1 MDSTQIQNYANSSSV
16 TVSGQLAKLIDQE
29 IKIDNPIGKFVLLS
43 ITPSMK
49 DEAIR
54 DRRIPYNAIKNT
66 SRSDGAMQIIQ
77 SNYIE
82 LEIPKYMFTIKDIK
96 IINHT
101 THSDGYVTSVTSETE
116 IEYDTFKYGKIF
128 IISNIGGNLDNPKII
143 GVCNDNK

>member
-16 TVSGQLAKLIDQE
+16 TVSGQLAKLIDPE

-101 THSDGYVTSVTSETE
+101 THSDGYVTSVTSETK
-116 IEYDTFKYGKIF
+116 IEYDTFKYGQIF

>member
-16 TVSGQLAKLIDQE
+16 TVSGQLAKLIDPE

-43 ITPSMK
+43 VTPSMK

-96 IINHT
+96 IINHA
-101 THSDGYVTSVTSETE
+101 THSDGYVTSVTSETK
-116 IEYDTFKYGKIF
+116 IEYDTFKYGQIF

>member
-54 DRRIPYNAIKNT
+54 DRRIPYNTIKNT

-101 THSDGYVTSVTSETE
+101 THSDGYVTSVTSETK
-116 IEYDTFKYGKIF
+116 IEYDTFKYGQIF

>member
-16 TVSGQLAKLIDQE
+16 TVSGQLAKLIDPE
-29 IKIDNPIGKFVLLS
+29 IKIDNPTGKFVLLS
-43 ITPSMK
+43 VTPSMK

-101 THSDGYVTSVTSETE
+101 THSDGYVTSVTSETK
-116 IEYDTFKYGKIF
+116 IEYDTFKYGQIF
-128 IISNIGGNLDNPKII
+128 IISNIGGNLGNPKII

>member
-101 THSDGYVTSVTSETE
+101 THSDEYVTSVTSETK
-116 IEYDTFKYGKIF
+116 IEYDTFKYGQIF